1 MSLASKITLGL
12 ACTLT
17 AGIIVFVNAKDW
29 IDKKNMHKGVL
40 KDVERQQKKKIENL
54 YWLEKQV
61 EMTKILKQ
69 KQNEEKK
76 IVIPLLEDDKKGE
89 F

>member
-1 MSLASKITLGL
+1 
-12 ACTLT
+12 
-17 AGIIVFVNAKDW
+17 
-29 IDKKNMHKGVL
+29 MHKGVL
-40 KDVERQQKKKIENL
+40 KDVERQQKRKIENL